1 MTVFSFFFSATA
13 LPLAGAPD
21 AAPFFSASFWSVVFD
36 DGAGGGKPSSVIGA
50 AAARAALC
58 LASFSARS
66 LALRAFS
73 SSATAAGARCE
84 VRCEVRWLLWAPFRA
99 ALRRLLRPDGRDE
112 ALGVGAPG
120 GGGGGSAPD
129 MAP

>member
-21 AAPFFSASFWSVVFD
+21 TAPFFSASFWNVVFD
-36 DGAGGGKPSSVIGA
+36 DGAGGGKFSSVIGA

-73 SSATAAGARCE
+73 SSATAAGA
-84 VRCEVRWLLWAPFRA
+84 RCEVRWLLWAPFRA